1 MLERDSM
8 ESQCGRSSLVDRF
21 GRSHTYLRVS
31 VTDRCNFR
39 CIYCMPKKGAQLS
52 PRSEILTFDE
62 IERVVRLFSQ
72 VGISKVRFTGGE
84 PLVRKNVTELI
95 ANVRRIQTIETIGV
109 TTNGVLLNQY
119 AAALKEAGVDLL
131 NVSLDSLD
139 EKRFQFLSGSQ
150 NLKDVLAG
158 IHAALKIG
166 FKQVKLNVVIIKE
179 VNEEELC
186 GFIDYF
192 HGYPIELRFI
202 EYMPFLKQKWDESHL
217 VPWTIM
223 RDRIQKQYDL
233 APMESAHPVSVA
245 KLFQIQGSELRVG
258 FISTMSEHYCND
270 CNRLRLMADGS
281 IKSCLFKTP
290 ESNIRDLLR
299 SRASDREIQALIA
312 SVVETK
318 TLARP
323 PIDPAS
329 PNSPMV
335 KIGG

>member
-1 MLERDSM
+1 M
-8 ESQCGRSSLVDRF
+8 ESQCGRSLLVDRF

-39 CIYCMPKKGAQLS
+39 CIYCMPKKGAPLS
-52 PRSEILTFDE
+52 PRNEILTFDE

-72 VGISKVRFTGGE
+72 VGISKIRFTGGE
-84 PLVRKNVTELI
+84 PLVRKKLTELI
-95 ANVRRIQTIETIGV
+95 ASVRRNQSIETIGV

-139 EKRFQFLSGSQ
+139 EKRFKFLSGSQ
-150 NLKDVLAG
+150 NLKEVLAG

-186 GFIDYF
+186 AFIDYF
-192 HGYPIELRFI
+192 NEYPIELRFI

-217 VPWTIM
+217 IPWTTM
-223 RDRIQKQYDL
+223 RDRIQHQYNL
-233 APMESAHPVSVA
+233 VPVEAVHPKSVA
-245 KLFQIQGSELRVG
+245 KLFQIQGSNLRVG

-290 ESNIRDLLR
+290 ETNIRELLR
-299 SRASDREIQALIA
+299 SGASDSEIHA
-312 SVVETK
+312 SISSVLKTK
-318 TLARP
+318 TLERP
-323 PIDPAS
+323 SIDPAS
-329 PNSPMV
+329 PHPPMV